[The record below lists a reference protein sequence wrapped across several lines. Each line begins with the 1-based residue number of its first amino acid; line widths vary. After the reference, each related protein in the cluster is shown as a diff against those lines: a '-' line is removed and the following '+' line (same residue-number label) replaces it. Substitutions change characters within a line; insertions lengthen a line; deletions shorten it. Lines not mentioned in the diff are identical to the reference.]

1 MVASI
6 KSCYSSSLG
15 IPLFNDSPL
24 KGDDYDKFLKNS
36 EDFLT
41 LHTCVTNAANSD
53 LLQEYSEFAREMR
66 DNKRAENNQKVSA
79 NKNLGAGSYP
89 PDMMLTILILKEYRN
104 VDFDE
109 IAMSCYL
116 RLPLG
121 NSIIGEV
128 CEWLKQQVSKTCK
141 PQGFE
146 GSNPS
151 LSEKFAPV

>member
-53 LLQEYSEFAREMR
+53 LLQQYSEFAREMR

-109 IAMSCYL
+109 IAKANPVLDVDENFY
-116 RLPLG
+116 G
-121 NSIIGEV
+121 DE
-128 CEWLKQQVSKTCK
+128 
-141 PQGFE
+141 GFE
-146 GSNPS
+146 SDELDQEGFGMEGDEGGGTVS
-151 LSEKFAPV
+151 LDSIDDLY

>member
-89 PDMMLTILILKEYRN
+89 PDMMLTILILKELE
-104 VDFDE
+104 F
-109 IAMSCYL
+109 
-116 RLPLG
+116 PT
-121 NSIIGEV
+121 
-128 CEWLKQQVSKTCK
+128 SKMT
-141 PQGFE
+141 PE
-146 GSNPS
+146 AHIVRDWI
-151 LSEKFAPV
+151 EKKY